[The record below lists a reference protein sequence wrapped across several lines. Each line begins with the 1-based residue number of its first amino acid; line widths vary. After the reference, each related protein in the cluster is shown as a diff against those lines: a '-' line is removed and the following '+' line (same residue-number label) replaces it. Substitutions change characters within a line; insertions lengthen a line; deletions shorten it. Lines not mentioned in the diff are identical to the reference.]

1 MTIRNRKKL
10 IKNAIKFATA
20 ILSVATLVGT
30 AACGESKPAGQKT
43 VDANVLTIGTAQP
56 AYEPWIHD
64 NKPENGE
71 GFESAVAYAVAK
83 KLGYDKNRVK
93 WVRTTFDSAVTPG
106 PKDFDFNIQ
115 QFSITEERKKAVDFS
130 PSYYNATQ
138 AIVVKKDGKFAS
150 AKSLA
155 DLKPAAVGA
164 MVGTT
169 SYDEAKK
176 IKGDI
181 QTFND
186 NDALAQALNSGQID
200 ALVID
205 TPSAFV
211 MVQTDEVK
219 NSTVVGQIAG
229 SEDKEGMGI
238 VLPKNSKLTKDVTK
252 ALNELKKDGTLK
264 KLQDKWLSE
273 FTTKVRELK

>member
-264 KLQDKWLSE
+264 KLQDKWISE

>member
-1 MTIRNRKKL
+1 MTTRYRKTL
-10 IKNAIKFATA
+10 IKHAIRFAA
-20 ILSVATLVGT
+20 ALLSVATLAGT
-30 AACGESKPAGQKT
+30 AACGESKPEGNKT
-43 VDANVLTIGTAQP
+43 VEANVLTVGTAQP
-56 AYEPWIHD
+56 AYEPWIHN

-83 KLGYDKNRVK
+83 KLGYDKSHVK

-115 QFSITEERKKAVDFS
+115 QFSITEERKKTVDFS

-138 AIVVKKDGKFAS
+138 SIVVKKGGKFAS

-155 DLKPAAVGA
+155 DLKSATIGA

-169 SYDEAKK
+169 SYDAAKK

-219 NSTVVGQIAG
+219 DSTVVGQIAG

-238 VLPKNSKLTKDVTK
+238 VLPKDSKLTKDVTK
-252 ALNELKKDGTLK
+252 AVNELEKDGTLK
-264 KLQDKWLSE
+264 KLQDKWLAE